1 MRRPAAVSGVTFTL
15 DSFLFQRRTYF
26 SKKSGYAWNWH
37 LFCNKD
43 VLSGLDFRLQKEP
56 DGSPALWLRYTA
68 TGDDGDAAPIEYSVG
83 LDYTTCS
90 QGGRWWFRCPHLGD
104 DEKPCGKRC
113 RLLYLRRGQG
123 RFGCRRCSAL
133 AYDSSNRNHDPVY
146 VGFLKPVE
154 ALRRA
159 TIGLLRCRSEKKR
172 LYLLEK
178 AEAARKRIAEFSA
191 GRWRRIASRVVTGR
205 AGVRDRRY
213 FDELT
218 DTLLSPETREFVSS
232 AFLRPGSRQNTSVD
246 VDAVLSKMVKGYL
259 ELTTWAESERMLRAS
274 RRPKWKTRLVL
285 VAIVTCE
292 LSRHHRQ
299 HSEED
304 CEDYALMG
312 AEVELEVDESTGSGI
327 VITGM
332 LQVAVPDTQET
343 ELNLELEGGFEIYL
357 DESMISSGADAL
369 GGLGVDYG
377 ISNIGQLVGGDFE
390 VAAWQQVP

>member
-15 DSFLFQRRTYF
+15 DSFLFQRRGF
-26 SKKSGYAWNWH
+26 LSKRSGFAWNWH
-37 LFCNKD
+37 LFSNQE

-56 DGSPALWLRYTA
+56 VGSPELWLRYTA
-68 TGDDGDAAPIEYSVG
+68 TGDDGDAAPVEYSVE

-178 AEAARKRIAEFSA
+178 AEAARKKIAEFSA
-191 GRWRRIASRVVTGR
+191 GRWRRIASRMMKGKARTRDQRHFSELVDVLLGQEIRDLVKAAFEEPGR
-205 AGVRDRRY
+205 KDY
-213 FDELT
+213 
-218 DTLLSPETREFVSS
+218 P
-232 AFLRPGSRQNTSVD
+232 SVD
-246 VDAVLSKMVKGYL
+246 VEELSYKLIKGFREMNEWKEAEKMFQAARRARRKTHFVLAALVTHEIRHLLRPDEHCAL
-259 ELTTWAESERMLRAS
+259 EFWGRREYAADLAQDPEALLRHIRFVDRKSREHVERMLA
-274 RRPKWKTRLVL
+274 
-285 VAIVTCE
+285 
-292 LSRHHRQ
+292 
-299 HSEED
+299 
-304 CEDYALMG
+304 
-312 AEVELEVDESTGSGI
+312 
-327 VITGM
+327 
-332 LQVAVPDTQET
+332 
-343 ELNLELEGGFEIYL
+343 
-357 DESMISSGADAL
+357 AD
-369 GGLGVDYG
+369 
-377 ISNIGQLVGGDFE
+377 S
-390 VAAWQQVP
+390 